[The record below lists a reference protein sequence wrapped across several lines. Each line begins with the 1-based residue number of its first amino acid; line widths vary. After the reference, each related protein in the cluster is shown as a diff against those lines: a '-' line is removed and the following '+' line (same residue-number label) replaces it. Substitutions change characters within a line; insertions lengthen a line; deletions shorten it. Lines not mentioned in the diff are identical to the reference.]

1 MSSVRRN
8 VTRLAVLALGLGLV
22 TAVVAAASPGVAQAG
37 PGNLLT
43 NGSFE
48 STPASGYLSVTAG
61 DSTTIPGWTVV
72 TPSVYGESTGSV
84 DVVASPYWNAEDG
97 TNSIDLAGSNGTPGG
112 LYQDVATTVGTQYSL
127 TYWSAVNGDETPGQ
141 THDMAVSIGGQVL
154 PLIEEAGTGRP
165 LTWVQHS
172 ATITATS
179 TTTRVEF
186 DDVTPGDT
194 VQGPALDNV
203 SFNALPDALISLSPA
218 TIDPQTTGVSLNNV
232 KVATFTDGN
241 LAAPLGN
248 FSAAI
253 NWGDG
258 SPTTAGAITQPG
270 GLGTT
275 FTVSGSHT
283 YTAHGTYTVGV
294 TVKDSGGSTA
304 SVSDQAQVVDGVIT
318 CTGSGCS
325 GTVTTSTESD
335 SVSST
340 STSGTILV
348 SLDPGQAISCH
359 DQFRHAPQTT
369 TVTDTL
375 LNANILSTVS
385 FVNSSAPGPWWVP
398 FAVCYQAQTPFT
410 DLFGHSVTTGL
421 LPLCPAPRSPRP
433 LVAPCVQSIT
443 EKPLG
448 PSGTVVEKVVV
459 PPGDPRHN

>member
-1 MSSVRRN
+1 MSSIRRTL
-8 VTRLAVLALGLGLV
+8 TRLAVLALGLGLV
-22 TAVVAAASPGVAQAG
+22 TAVVAAVTPGVAQADA
-37 PGNLLT
+37 GNLLT

-48 STPASGYLSVTAG
+48 SPPASGFLTVPAG

-72 TPSVYGESTGSV
+72 TPSVYGESGGSV

-97 TNSIDLAGSNGTPGG
+97 TNSIDLAGSTAAPGG
-112 LYQDVATTVGTQYSL
+112 LYQDVTTTVGTQYAL
-127 TYWSAVNGDETPGQ
+127 TYWSAVNGDQAPGQ
-141 THDMAVSIGGQVL
+141 THDMAVSIGGQVVAT
-154 PLIEEAGTGRP
+154 IQEAGTGRT
-165 LTWVQHS
+165 LSWVQHS
-172 ATITATS
+172 VTITATS

-194 VQGPALDNV
+194 NQGPALDNV
-203 SFNALPDALISLSPA
+203 SFDALPDASISLSPA
-218 TIDPQTTGVSLNNV
+218 TIAPKTTGVNFTV
-232 KVATFTDGN
+232 PVATFTDGN
-241 LAAPLGN
+241 SAAPLGN
-248 FSAAI
+248 FSALI
-253 NWGDG
+253 SWGDA
-258 SPTTAGAITQPG
+258 TTSAGAIAEPG
-270 GLGTT
+270 GIGTT

-294 TVKDSGGSTA
+294 TVNDSGGSTA
-304 SVSDQAQVVDGVIT
+304 SVSDQVQVVDGVIT
-318 CTGSGCS
+318 CSGSGCS
-325 GTVTTSTESD
+325 GTVTTPTQTESVT
-335 SVSST
+335 SN

-359 DQFRHAPQTT
+359 DHFRHAPQTT
-369 TVTDTL
+369 TVTDTN

-421 LPLCPAPRSPRP
+421 LPLCPLPRSPKP

-448 PSGTVVEKVVV
+448 PNGTVVEKVVV
-459 PPGDPRHN
+459 PPGDPRHS